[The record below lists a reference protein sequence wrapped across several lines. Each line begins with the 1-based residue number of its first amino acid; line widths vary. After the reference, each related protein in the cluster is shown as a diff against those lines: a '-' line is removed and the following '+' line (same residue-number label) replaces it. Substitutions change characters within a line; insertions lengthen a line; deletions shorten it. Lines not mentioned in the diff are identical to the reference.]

1 MGAQMARS
9 PALGVIRFRTKLKAE
24 NPTTTHMSQREARGH
39 KATSPA
45 RANTMTA
52 RLTRSAA
59 WTSAVIRS
67 SPGSQ
72 ISANLVYSSAQVA
85 QTLGRPLSGG
95 TANVTVNLL
104 DPGQKYRDR
113 INLVDL
119 RFAKVIEFGR
129 RRLNVGVDVF
139 NALNSNVVLN
149 SNNTYG
155 TAWLTPTLVQV
166 ARQIQ
171 LSAKFDF

>member
-1 MGAQMARS
+1 VQA
-9 PALGVIRFRTKLKAE
+9 
-24 NPTTTHMSQREARGH
+24 
-39 KATSPA
+39 
-45 RANTMTA
+45 
-52 RLTRSAA
+52 
-59 WTSAVIRS
+59 SAVIRS

-72 ISANLVYSSAQVA
+72 ISANLVYTSAQVA
-85 QTLGRPLSGG
+85 QTLGRPLAGG

-104 DPGQKYRDR
+104 DPGQMYRDR

-119 RFAKVIEFGR
+119 RFAKVIRFGQ
-129 RRLNVGVDVF
+129 RRLNVGVDIF

-155 TAWLTPTLVQV
+155 TAWLTPTSIQV
-166 ARQIQ
+166 ARQMQ

>member
-1 MGAQMARS
+1 AS
-9 PALGVIRFRTKLKAE
+9 
-24 NPTTTHMSQREARGH
+24 TTTGRQL
-39 KATSPA
+39 TDTCDLIFDSPSL
-45 RANTMTA
+45 RNCHTA
-52 RLTRSAA
+52 LPFLTTLTGLAA
-59 WTSAVIRS
+59 YTLPKVDVQVSGVFRS

-72 ISANLVYSSAQVA
+72 ISANLVYTSAQVA

-95 TANVTVNLL
+95 TANVTINLL

-113 INLVDL
+113 INLVDV
-119 RFAKVIEFGR
+119 RFAKVIKFGQ

-155 TAWLTPTLVQV
+155 TAWLTPTSVQT
-166 ARQIQ
+166 ARQMQ
-171 LSAKFDF
+171 LTAKFDF